1 MNTVKNYTT
10 IYLKL
15 NYRCVESC
23 NSLNDLSNKV
33 CVPNKK
39 EELNLSVF
47 NMITWI
53 NESKTKHI
61 SCECKCQFDR
71 KKDELQINGG
81 ITINVNMS
89 TKNAIYIKK
98 IILESCYMKLQKWWI
113 FIANIM
119 NDSVIMKLQSLD
131 EETKTVPKILMKKI

>member
-47 NMITWI
+47 NMI
-53 NESKTKHI
+53 K
-61 SCECKCQFDR
+61 
-71 KKDELQINGG
+71 
-81 ITINVNMS
+81 
-89 TKNAIYIKK
+89 
-98 IILESCYMKLQKWWI
+98 
-113 FIANIM
+113 
-119 NDSVIMKLQSLD
+119 
-131 EETKTVPKILMKKI
+131 

>member
-53 NESKTKHI
+53 NEAKTKHI

-71 KKDELQINGG
+71 KKWTSDQWWNNDKCQYEYKKRHIHKKDYIG
-81 ITINVNMS
+81 ILLHEVAKVVN
-89 TKNAIYIKK
+89 IYSKYYEWFSNY
-98 IILESCYMKLQKWWI
+98 LLWNYSH
-113 FIANIM
+113 
-119 NDSVIMKLQSLD
+119 
-131 EETKTVPKILMKKI
+131 